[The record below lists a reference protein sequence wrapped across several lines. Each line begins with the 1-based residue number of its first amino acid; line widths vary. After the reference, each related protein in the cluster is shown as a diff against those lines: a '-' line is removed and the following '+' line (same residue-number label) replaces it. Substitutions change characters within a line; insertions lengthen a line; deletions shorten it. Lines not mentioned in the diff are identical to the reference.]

1 MIWVP
6 MMMYVEGM
14 DLELVIVERESLNL
28 NLLDLERLR
37 EFKKDF
43 LWAWTI
49 RSSERAPL
57 VFVWRDF
64 EAASVISNSCPQLL
78 VLQQSTNNGLQ
89 PRCPK
94 TYVLAF
100 LPAAAQTTRPLS
112 CGQNEAY

>member
-43 LWAWTI
+43 LCGAI
-49 RSSERAPL
+49 LKPRASYL
-57 VFVWRDF
+57 
-64 EAASVISNSCPQLL
+64 ILTL
-78 VLQQSTNNGLQ
+78 
-89 PRCPK
+89 
-94 TYVLAF
+94 
-100 LPAAAQTTRPLS
+100 
-112 CGQNEAY
+112 